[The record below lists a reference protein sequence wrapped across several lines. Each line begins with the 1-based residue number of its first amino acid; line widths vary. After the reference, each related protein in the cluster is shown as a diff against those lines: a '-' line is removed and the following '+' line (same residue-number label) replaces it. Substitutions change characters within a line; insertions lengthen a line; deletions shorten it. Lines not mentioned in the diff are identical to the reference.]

1 MSEPPTSSSVC
12 RCQSIGLSVD
22 GEAGWGARGVKSK
35 GGQKK
40 KGKAGGTKGKAS
52 PAVMAAKA
60 KGKARKK
67 KT

>member
-12 RCQSIGLSVD
+12 RCQSIGLNVD

-40 KGKAGGTKGKAS
+40 KSKGIEGLGPVTDRLS
-52 PAVMAAKA
+52 LISISLPLDSS
-60 KGKARKK
+60 
-67 KT
+67 